1 MFNKITVIG
10 CGLIG
15 SSILRILEKKNITKE
30 INAYDKSKEVSSY
43 LSKIFKFKI
52 CNNITEAVH
61 NADLVI
67 ISSPLSSYKEI
78 LSQIKSSLKNGTI
91 LTDTGS
97 AKKEINKIIK
107 QSSLSNVSWIAS
119 HPIAGTEYS
128 GPEAGFAELF
138 ENRWCILSA
147 DKNIDKKEIEKLKK
161 FWTDL
166 GSKIKVMSFEH
177 HDYVLSLTSHLPHAV
192 AYSIVKTAISDD
204 DKFKDEYTYF
214 LISETDNH
222 ILQKTK
228 LKGKGSLPWLTT
240 RWSKSGM
247 EVWGRGPVL
256 QAMPAIKTLNLTV
269 QLILE
274 NAEMAIGGAYV
285 YDDDGVF
292 NPDNI
297 TIQPGTFIPR
307 SPGSSLESLQSPA
320 RFDVGQLI
328 LEDMRRNVRKAMY
341 IDELDSRANAKTPLS
356 ATEVSERLADV
367 ARDMGAVAG
376 RMQKEFLHP
385 LVERI
390 VHIYSEQGILDIPK
404 VDGREIRIVPVSPL
418 LRAQD
423 QQDVADFVRFQQTI
437 AGTFGPDITPA
448 LYNQEKVIQY
458 LASKFGVKEELL
470 ASRDEVQ
477 GNIDMALQ
485 LMQQQRGQ

>member
-15 SSILRILEKKNITKE
+15 SSILRVLEKKNITKE

-147 DKNIDKKEIEKLKK
+147 DENIDKKEIEKLKK

-204 DKFKDEYTYF
+204 DKFKDDIIQYSAGGLRDFTRIAASDPLMWKDIF
-214 LISETDNH
+214 IDNSENILKVLDNY
-222 ILQKTK
+222 
-228 LKGKGSLPWLTT
+228 
-240 RWSKSGM
+240 SKNLDEIKS
-247 EVWGRGPVL
+247 
-256 QAMPAIKTLNLTV
+256 AIKNKDSKKLLD
-269 QLILE
+269 I
-274 NAEMAIGGAYV
+274 
-285 YDDDGVF
+285 F
-292 NPDNI
+292 
-297 TIQPGTFIPR
+297 
-307 SPGSSLESLQSPA
+307 SSTKK
-320 RFDVGQLI
+320 
-328 LEDMRRNVRKAMY
+328 VRKE
-341 IDELDSRANAKTPLS
+341 IIE
-356 ATEVSERLADV
+356 
-367 ARDMGAVAG
+367 AG
-376 RMQKEFLHP
+376 QDTDKPGF
-385 LVERI
+385 
-390 VHIYSEQGILDIPK
+390 
-404 VDGREIRIVPVSPL
+404 GR
-418 LRAQD
+418 
-423 QQDVADFVRFQQTI
+423 
-437 AGTFGPDITPA
+437 
-448 LYNQEKVIQY
+448 N
-458 LASKFGVKEELL
+458 
-470 ASRDEVQ
+470 
-477 GNIDMALQ
+477 
-485 LMQQQRGQ
+485 